1 MGQCSL
7 QIIRL
12 LRRHWQWFLLSVMI
26 CLCLA
31 QFYYNYVTPVYRL
44 SAKMLIK
51 QPDNP
56 RHRSSNR
63 MLRFVQDVGSVSN
76 TEGIENEVEKLR
88 TSTLMRDVVMKLK
101 LYTDYKKKGK
111 LKDTIVYATQPIT
124 VDLDPLHLDSLDKV
138 FFDEFRSISMR
149 IYRQSDTD
157 SIIRVIGAVESDK
170 EPVWKFNRKIK
181 KLPAFIDTP
190 FGTLTFTKNIQG
202 KPLVAG
208 KDIFVT
214 ITPPLDKA
222 LIYMN
227 RLSVSTER
235 PDSNDNS
242 WIRTYILKMTS
253 MATLT
258 LSETNVRRG
267 MDILR
272 QLPISYNHLADAD
285 KNEIALRTEEFINNR
300 IASLGK
306 DLDMRE
312 RTITDIKQHGQ
323 LTALADVSRSV
334 EMADK
339 LSTELTDKLS
349 QQMIIAD
356 LKQYV
361 DAPENRYAI
370 IPSNT
375 GQKDGVSIKLID
387 QYNRIVQERNRL
399 MKSAS
404 EESPHVKQLT
414 STADEMRAAI
424 STALQQAQQT
434 TGIAQKGIGSAYSRF
449 QGHVI
454 GVSETE
460 RKLAGEARQQAVMKR
475 LYILLLQKRE
485 ENSIKLSSTS
495 NHGKLIDEPLL
506 EGKIRPKFWIIHG
519 IALGAGIVIPYAIF
533 FILGFLRYK
542 LEGHQELESLTT
554 RPIIA
559 DVPFAIESRKEKA
572 GIVAR
577 SGSNDRMADVFRQMR
592 LNVCFMLKGEGNT
605 ILFTSST
612 SGEGKTFCAA
622 NLAVSFALLEK
633 KVILCGMD
641 IRKPALG
648 VLFELN
654 DLDKG
659 LTPLLQMKD
668 VITEDVKSQ
677 IQPSGVVDNLDLL
690 LAGPVPPNP
699 AEVLTRDSF
708 RQVMT
713 ILKEEY
719 DYVILDTA
727 PVGLVT
733 DTLNIGRYA
742 NTTIY
747 ICRAGY
753 TPKYAIGQLNDVADQ
768 GKLPN
773 ACFVINDI
781 KPHRGPFCPNWQKS
795 VNIGFH

>member
-1 MGQCSL
+1 M
-7 QIIRL
+7 
-12 LRRHWQWFLLSVMI
+12 RHWQWFLLSVII

-31 QFYYNYVTPVYRL
+31 QFYYNYVTPVYQL

-51 QPDNP
+51 QPDNV

-63 MLRFVQDVGSVSN
+63 MLKYVQNVGSVSN
-76 TEGIENEVEKLR
+76 TEGLENEVEKLW
-88 TSTLMRDVVMKLK
+88 TSTLMRDVVMNLK
-101 LYTDYKKKGK
+101 LYADYKKKGK
-111 LKDTIVYATQPIT
+111 LKDSTVYATQPIS
-124 VDLDPLHLDSLDKV
+124 VDLDPLHLDSLDLLAY
-138 FFDEFRSISMR
+138 DEFRSINLRM
-149 IYRQSDTD
+149 YRKSDSD
-157 SIIRVIGAVESDK
+157 SVIRVIGILESDDEIIGSFK
-170 EPVWKFNRKIK
+170 HKIK
-181 KLPAFIDTP
+181 ELPAFIDTP
-190 FGTLTFTKNIQG
+190 FGTLTFTKNHQG
-202 KPLVAG
+202 EPLKAG
-208 KDIFVT
+208 KDISVT
-214 ITPPLDKA
+214 IEPPLYKA
-222 LIYMN
+222 LTYLS
-227 RLSVSTER
+227 RLSVSTDQQNYEDEER
-235 PDSNDNS
+235 

-253 MATLT
+253 MAKLT

-267 MDILR
+267 MDVLR
-272 QLPISYNHLADAD
+272 QMPISYNHLANAD

-300 IASLGK
+300 LVSLSK
-306 DLDMRE
+306 ELNSRDRS
-312 RTITDIKQHGQ
+312 ITNIKQQGQ
-323 LTALADVSRSV
+323 LTSLTDASRSV
-334 EMADK
+334 EMANK
-339 LSTELTDKLS
+339 LSTELTEKLS
-349 QQMIIAD
+349 QQMMIAD

-375 GQKDGVSIKLID
+375 GQKDGVYVKLID

-399 MKSAS
+399 LKSAS
-404 EESPHVKQLT
+404 EESPQVKQLT
-414 STADEMRAAI
+414 STADEMHAAI

-434 TGIAQKGIGSAYSRF
+434 TDIAQKGIGSAYSRF
-449 QGHVI
+449 QGQVK
-454 GVSETE
+454 GASKTE
-460 RKLAGEARQQAVMKR
+460 RELADEARQQAVMKR
-475 LYILLLQKRE
+475 LYKLLLQKRE
-485 ENSIKLSSTS
+485 ENSIKLSSSS

-519 IALGAGIVIPYAIF
+519 IALGAGIAIPYAFF

-542 LEGHQELESLTT
+542 LDDHQELESLTT
-554 RPIIA
+554 LPIIA
-559 DVPFAIESRKEKA
+559 DVPFASEDRKEKA

-622 NLAVSFALLEK
+622 NLAVSFALMEK

-668 VITEDVKSQ
+668 VTIEDVKSQ
-677 IQPSGVVDNLDLL
+677 IQPSGIEDNLDLL

-708 RQVMT
+708 SQVMT
-713 ILKEEY
+713 ILKKEY

-742 NTTIY
+742 NTTIFL
-747 ICRAGY
+747 CRAGY
-753 TPKYAIGQLNDVADQ
+753 TPKYAIGQLNDLADQ
-768 GKLPN
+768 GKLPSP
-773 ACFVINDI
+773 CFVIND
-781 KPHRGPFCPNWQKS
+781 
-795 VNIGFH
+795 VTTA

>member
-1 MGQCSL
+1 M
-7 QIIRL
+7 
-12 LRRHWQWFLLSVMI
+12 RHWQWFLLSVII

-44 SAKMLIK
+44 SAKILIK
-51 QPDNP
+51 QPDNF

-63 MLRFVQDVGSVSN
+63 MLRYVQNVGSVSN
-76 TEGIENEVEKLR
+76 TEGLENEVEKLW
-88 TSTLMRDVVMKLK
+88 TSTLMRDVVMNLK
-101 LYTDYKKKGK
+101 LYADYKKKGK
-111 LKDTIVYATQPIT
+111 LKDSTVYATQPIS
-124 VDLDPLHLDSLDKV
+124 VDLDPLHLDSLDLLAY
-138 FFDEFRSISMR
+138 DEFRSINLRM
-149 IYRQSDTD
+149 YRKSDSD
-157 SIIRVIGAVESDK
+157 SVIRVIGILESDDEAIGSFK
-170 EPVWKFNRKIK
+170 RKIK
-181 KLPAFIDTP
+181 ELPAFIETP
-190 FGTLTFTKNIQG
+190 FGTLTLTKNIKG
-202 KPLVAG
+202 EPLKAG

-214 ITPPLDKA
+214 ITPPLYKA
-222 LIYMN
+222 LTYLS
-227 RLSVSTER
+227 RLSVSIDQQNYE
-235 PDSNDNS
+235 DEEI

-267 MDILR
+267 MDVLR
-272 QLPISYNHLADAD
+272 QIPISYNHLANAD
-285 KNEIALRTEEFINNR
+285 KNEIALHTEEFINNR
-300 IASLGK
+300 LVSLSK
-306 DLDMRE
+306 ELNLRDRS
-312 RTITDIKQHGQ
+312 ITGIKQQGQ
-323 LTALADVSRSV
+323 LTALSDASRSV
-334 EMADK
+334 KMADK
-339 LSTELTDKLS
+339 LSTELTEKLS

-375 GQKDGVSIKLID
+375 GQKDGIYVKLID
-387 QYNRIVQERNRL
+387 QYNRIVQARNRL
-399 MKSAS
+399 LKSAS
-404 EESPHVKQLT
+404 EESPQVKQLT

-434 TGIAQKGIGSAYSRF
+434 TDIAQKGIDSEYSRF
-449 QGHVI
+449 QGHVK

-460 RKLAGEARQQAVMKR
+460 RKLAGEARQQKVMRR
-475 LYILLLQKRE
+475 LYKLLLQKRE
-485 ENSIKLSSTS
+485 ENSIKLSSSS

-506 EGKIRPKFWIIHG
+506 EGKIRPNFWTIHG
-519 IALGAGIVIPYAIF
+519 IALGAGIAIPYAIL

-542 LEGHQELESLTT
+542 LEDHKELESLTDL
-554 RPIIA
+554 PIIA
-559 DVPFAIESRKEKA
+559 DVPFANESRREKA

-577 SGSNDRMADVFRQMR
+577 SGSNDRIAEVFRQMR

-622 NLAVSFALLEK
+622 NLAVRFALLEK

-648 VLFELN
+648 ALFELN

-668 VITEDVKSQ
+668 VTTEDVKRQ
-677 IQPSGVVDNLDLL
+677 IQPSGIEANLDLL

-708 RQVMT
+708 GQVMA
-713 ILKEEY
+713 ILKKEY

-742 NTTIY
+742 NTTIFL
-747 ICRAGY
+747 CRAGY
-753 TPKYAIGQLNDVADQ
+753 TPKYSIGQLNDLADQ
-768 GKLPN
+768 GKLPSP
-773 ACFVINDI
+773 CFVIND
-781 KPHRGPFCPNWQKS
+781 
-795 VNIGFH
+795 VTMA

>member
-1 MGQCSL
+1 
-7 QIIRL
+7 
-12 LRRHWQWFLLSVMI
+12 
-26 CLCLA
+26 
-31 QFYYNYVTPVYRL
+31 
-44 SAKMLIK
+44 MLIK
-51 QPDNP
+51 QPDNA
-56 RHRSSNR
+56 RHRSSSR
-63 MLRFVQDVGSVSN
+63 MLAFVHNVGSVSN
-76 TEGIENEVEKLR
+76 TEGIENEVEKLW

-101 LYTDYKKKGK
+101 LYTDYWQKGK
-111 LKDTIVYATQPIT
+111 LKKQIIYATQPIT
-124 VDLDPLHLDSLDKV
+124 VDLDPLHLDSIDKIAYED
-138 FFDEFRSISMR
+138 FCTINMR
-149 IYRQSDTD
+149 IYRKSDTD
-157 SIIRVIGAVESDK
+157 SIIRVIGVLESDK
-170 EPVWKFNRKIK
+170 EPVWKFKRKIK

-190 FGTLTFTKNIQG
+190 FGTLTFTKNFQG
-202 KPLVAG
+202 EPLEAG
-208 KDIFVT
+208 KDLYVT
-214 ITPPLDKA
+214 ITPPLDKV
-222 LIYMN
+222 LSLLSK
-227 RLSVSTER
+227 LSVSTNR
-235 PDSNDNS
+235 PDNNDDR
-242 WIRTYILKMTS
+242 WIRSYVFKMSS

-272 QLPISYNHLADAD
+272 QLPISYNLLANAD

-300 IASLGK
+300 IVSLSK
-306 DLDMRE
+306 DLYMRD
-312 RTITDIKQHGQ
+312 RSITDIKQGGQ
-323 LTALADVSRSV
+323 LTALTDASRSV

-349 QQMIIAD
+349 QQTMLTY
-356 LKQYV
+356 LKEYV

-375 GQKDGVSIKLID
+375 GQKDGVSVKLID

-399 MKSAS
+399 LKSAS
-404 EESPHVKQLT
+404 EESPQVKQLT

-449 QGHVI
+449 KGHVK
-454 GVSETE
+454 GASETE
-460 RKLAGEARQQAVMKR
+460 RELASEARQQAVMKR
-475 LYILLLQKRE
+475 LYMLLLQKRE
-485 ENSIKLSSTS
+485 ENSIKLSSIS

-506 EGKIRPKFWIIHG
+506 EGKIRPKFWIVHG
-519 IALGAGIVIPYAIF
+519 IALGAGIVIPYAII
-533 FILGFLRYK
+533 FILGFLCYK
-542 LEGHQELESLTT
+542 LEDHQELESLTML
-554 RPIIA
+554 PIIA
-559 DVPFAIESRKEKA
+559 DVPFASESRNEKA

-577 SGSNDRMADVFRQMR
+577 SGSHDRMANAFRQMR
-592 LNVCFMLKGEGNT
+592 LNICFMLKGEGNT

-648 VLFELN
+648 ALFELN

-659 LTPLLQMKD
+659 LTPLLQMKN
-668 VITEDVKSQ
+668 VTIEDVMSQ
-677 IQPSGVVDNLDLL
+677 IQPSGIEDNLDLL

-713 ILKEEY
+713 ILKKEY

-733 DTLNIGRYA
+733 DTLNIGQYA
-742 NTTIY
+742 NTTIFL
-747 ICRAGY
+747 CRAGY
-753 TPKYAIGQLNDVADQ
+753 TPRYSIGQLNDLADQ
-768 GKLPN
+768 GKLPSP
-773 ACFVINDI
+773 CFVINDI
-781 KPHRGPFCPNWQKS
+781 ALASPFRE
-795 VNIGFH
+795 